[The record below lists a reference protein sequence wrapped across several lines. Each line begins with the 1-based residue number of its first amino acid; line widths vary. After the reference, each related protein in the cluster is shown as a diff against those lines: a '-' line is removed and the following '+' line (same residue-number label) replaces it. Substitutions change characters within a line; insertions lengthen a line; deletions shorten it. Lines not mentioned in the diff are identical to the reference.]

1 MNILAVLGAF
11 IMTMAFLS
19 YGIGSVTLERFR
31 IVGIVVL
38 LFYLLGL
45 MFEVIAIGFMA
56 SSGSGRMGSWHVIL
70 GIIAF
75 LLMLVNT
82 IWVWVVYFKKGFD
95 GQVSMTLLKYTKA
108 AFLLWV
114 ISYLLGIATIIW
126 F

>member
-11 IMTMAFLS
+11 IMTLAFLS

-31 IVGIVVL
+31 IVSIVVL

-45 MFEVIAIGFMA
+45 MFEIIAIGFMA
-56 SSGSGRMGSWHVIL
+56 SNGAGRMGSWHVIL

-95 GQVSMTLLKYTKA
+95 GQVNMTLLKYTKV
-108 AFLLWV
+108 AFFLWV
-114 ISYLLGIATIIW
+114 VFYLLGIATIIW
-126 F
+126 V